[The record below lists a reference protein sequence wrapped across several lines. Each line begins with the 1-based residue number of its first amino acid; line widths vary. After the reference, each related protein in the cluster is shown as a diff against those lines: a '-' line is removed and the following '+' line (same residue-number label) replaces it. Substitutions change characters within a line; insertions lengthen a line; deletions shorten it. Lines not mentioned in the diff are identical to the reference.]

1 MIVVGLI
8 SGTSAD
14 GIDAALVEINEGP
27 DLKTCSESDRTIR
40 LLAFET
46 YPYPKGLME
55 QVIDLPLRSDIG
67 SISYLNFYI
76 GELFAD
82 AALMIAKKGGIGIPK
97 IDLIGSHGQTV
108 YHMPKIKRKKGK
120 EIRSTLQIGEPSV
133 IAERTG
139 VTTVA
144 DFRPRDMAAG
154 GEGAPLTPYLH
165 YHLFSDKISRLIIN
179 IGGMANVTYLAGGGK
194 ISDTV
199 AFDTGPGN
207 VMIDQVYRI
216 SFRSHTGID
225 HGGEMASKG
234 SVSKELLRSLMR
246 HPFIKKDPPKTT
258 GREEFGRA
266 LADKVIKRAKVLGL
280 NRYDLLATVTAFTAE
295 SIIYNSR
302 GFIKKGLDE
311 VIVGGGGTDNRCLM
325 RSLREGFHPVKV
337 SVFEDHKISS
347 RAIEAM
353 AFALLAY
360 ETIHGRP
367 NNLPRV
373 TGAKRPVI
381 MGKVIPGS
389 TYRPFPCIRP

>member
-1 MIVVGLI
+1 MVVVGLI

-14 GIDAALVEINEGP
+14 GIDAALAEIDRKP
-27 DLKTCSESDRTIR
+27 DLKIR
-40 LLAFET
+40 LIEFDT
-46 YPYPKGLME
+46 YPYPAGLMKRI
-55 QVIDLPLRSDIG
+55 IDLPSMPDIG
-67 SISYLNFYI
+67 KISYLNFYI

-82 AALMIAKKGGIGIPK
+82 AALRIARKGGINISK
-97 IDLIGSHGQTV
+97 VDLIGSHGQTV
-108 YHMPKIKRKKGK
+108 YHMPKSRGGSRVDIG
-120 EIRSTLQIGEPSV
+120 STLQIGEPSI

-144 DFRPRDMAAG
+144 DFRPRDMASG

-179 IGGMANVTYLAGGGK
+179 IGGMANITYLAGGGK
-194 ISDTV
+194 ITDTI

-207 VMIDQVYRI
+207 AMIDEMFRI
-216 SFRSHTGID
+216 CFRSRTGID
-225 HGGEMASKG
+225 HGGEMAAKG
-234 SVSKELLRSLMR
+234 NISKELLRSLMR

-258 GREEFGRA
+258 SREEFGRI
-266 LADKVIKRAKVLGL
+266 LTDKSIKKGERLGL
-280 NRYDLLATVTAFTAE
+280 NRYDLLATVTAFTSE

-302 GFIKKGLDE
+302 GFIEKGISE
-311 VIVGGGGTDNRCLM
+311 VIVGGGGTRNNFLM
-325 RSLREGFHPVKV
+325 GSLEKGFNPIKV
-337 SVFEDHKISS
+337 STFEDHGISS

-353 AFALLAY
+353 AFALLAH

-367 NNLPRV
+367 NNLPSV

-389 TYRPFPCIRP
+389 TSRPFPYIHP

>member
-14 GIDAALVEINEGP
+14 GIDASLVEIDKGS
-27 DLKTCSESDRTIR
+27 DLRIR
-40 LLAFET
+40 LIGFET
-46 YPYPKGLME
+46 YPYPDGLME
-55 QVIDLPLRSDIG
+55 RIINLPLKPDIG
-67 SISYLNFYI
+67 NISYLNFHI

-82 AALMIAKKGGIGIPK
+82 AALRIAKKSGVGISK
-97 IDLIGSHGQTV
+97 VDLIGSHGQTI
-108 YHMPKIKRKKGK
+108 YHMPRLRRGKGLD
-120 EIRSTLQIGEPSV
+120 IRSTLQIGEPSI

-165 YHLFSDKISRLIIN
+165 YHLFSDRISRLIIN
-179 IGGMANVTYLAGGGK
+179 IGGMANITYLAGGGK
-194 ISDTV
+194 ISDTI

-216 SFRSHTGID
+216 CFRSKAGID
-225 HGGEMASKG
+225 HGGKMAARG
-234 SVSKELLRSLMR
+234 SVSRELLRSLMR

-258 GREEFGRA
+258 GREEFGRV
-266 LADKVIKRAKVLGL
+266 LTDKVIKKGKRLGV
-280 NRYDLLATVTAFTAE
+280 NRYELLATVTAFTAE

-302 GFIKKGLDE
+302 GFIKKGVIE
-311 VIVGGGGTDNRCLM
+311 AIVGGGGTRNKRLM
-325 RSLREGFHPVKV
+325 EHLEEGFHPIKV
-337 SVFEDHKISS
+337 STFEDYGISS

-360 ETIHGRP
+360 EAIHGRP
-367 NNLPRV
+367 NNLPGV
-373 TGAKRPVI
+373 TGARRPVI

-389 TYRPFPCIRP
+389 TSRPFACIRP

>member
-1 MIVVGLI
+1 MSMIVVGLI

-14 GIDAALVEINEGP
+14 GIDAALVEINKGS
-27 DLKTCSESDRTIR
+27 DLKIR
-40 LLAFET
+40 LIDFET
-46 YPYPKGLME
+46 YPYPVGLME
-55 QVIDLPLRSDIG
+55 QIIDLPFGSDIG
-67 SISYLNFYI
+67 NISYLNFYI

-82 AALMIAKKGGIGIPK
+82 AALMIAKKGGIGMPK

-108 YHMPKIKRKKGK
+108 YHMPKIKREKGK

-179 IGGMANVTYLAGGGK
+179 IGGMANITYLAGGGR
-194 ISDTV
+194 ISDAT

-216 SFRSHTGID
+216 CFRSKAGID
-225 HGGEMASKG
+225 HGGETASKG

-258 GREEFGRA
+258 GREEFGRV
-266 LADKVIKRAKVLGL
+266 LADKVLKMAKVLGL

-302 GFIKKGLDE
+302 GFVKKGLDE
-311 VIVGGGGTDNRCLM
+311 VIVGGGGTRNTHLM
-325 RSLREGFHPVKV
+325 RSLQKGFHPVKV
-337 SVFEDHKISS
+337 SIFEDHKISS

-367 NNLPRV
+367 NNLPGV

-389 TYRPFPCIRP
+389 TSRPFPYIRP